1 MTPETAYKDLHPITI
16 SEPMV
21 ILPADEYN
29 ELLIEA
35 GYRDVPELEQEVVD
49 ADTRFRRGQAI
60 PWEQFKSEL
69 SEI

>member
-1 MTPETAYKDLHPITI
+1 MTPETAYHDLHAITI

-21 ILPADEYN
+21 ILPADDYN

-35 GYRDVPELEQEVVD
+35 GYRDVPELEQEVAD
-49 ADTRFRRGQAI
+49 ADIRFRQGKAI
-60 PWEQFKSEL
+60 PWEIFKSEI

>member
-1 MTPETAYKDLHPITI
+1 MTPETAYKDLHPVTI

-21 ILPADEYN
+21 ILPVDEYN

-35 GYRDVPELEQEVVD
+35 GYRNVPELEQEVAE
-49 ADTRFRRGQAI
+49 ADIRFRQRQAI